1 MTAFGFSGAKL
12 FRSDL
17 KECLLAVDWG
27 CRASFLRSLRS
38 QTLGDAAVVRAL
50 ALTKRTLCS
59 ACHEDSKIEGSN
71 LKCGSL
77 NWDGQPI

>member
-1 MTAFGFSGAKL
+1 
-12 FRSDL
+12 
-17 KECLLAVDWG
+17 
-27 CRASFLRSLRS
+27 
-38 QTLGDAAVVRAL
+38 VRAL

-77 NWDGQPI
+77 NWDEQPI